1 MSFWRNISPKGA
13 IGDFVEVWSRPT
25 PYRWQILGLAM
36 AMTFTI
42 FAIAIPESQRGE
54 PARPT
59 VTYITSF
66 APDRADEEIIA
77 SNLANQRRKE
87 ELIAQQEAAA
97 ERRRDLYRALGRA
110 TGLDVDE
117 MEREIAAEQAAERA
131 AAEAQAEQERA
142 AMEARRAAQQQEP
155 AVDGE

>member
-13 IGDFVEVWSRPT
+13 IGDFVDVWTQPT
-25 PYRWQILGLAM
+25 PYRWQVLGLAL
-36 AMTFTI
+36 AITFTI
-42 FAIAIPESQRGE
+42 FAVAIPESQRGE
-54 PARPT
+54 PSRPT

-87 ELIAQQEAAA
+87 ELAAQREAAE

-117 MEREIAAEQAAERA
+117 MEREIAAERAAEEARARRERA
-131 AAEAQAEQERA
+131 ALEGRLGAP
-142 AMEARRAAQQQEP
+142 QQEP
-155 AVDGE
+155 AVESE

>member
-66 APDRADEEIIA
+66 APDRADDEIIA

-87 ELIAQQEAAA
+87 ELAAQQEAAA

-117 MEREIAAEQAAERA
+117 MERKIAAEEAADRAAEEVRV
-131 AAEAQAEQERA
+131 ERERA
-142 AMEARRAAQQQEP
+142 AMEARRAAQQQGP
-155 AVDGE
+155 AVAGE

>member
-13 IGDFVEVWSRPT
+13 VGDLVNVWTQPN
-25 PYRWQILGLAM
+25 PHRWQVLGLAL
-36 AMTFTI
+36 AISFTI
-42 FAIAIPESQRGE
+42 FAVAIPESQRGE

-77 SNLANQRRKE
+77 SNLANQQRKD
-87 ELIAQQEAAA
+87 ELAAQREAAE

-110 TGLDVDE
+110 TGIDVDK
-117 MEREIAAEQAAERA
+117 MEREIAAERAEEAAL
-131 AAEAQAEQERA
+131 AEQEPVA
-142 AMEARRAAQQQEP
+142 SVAGDVHPPEP
-155 AVDGE
+155 ARTSD